1 MGGARKRP
9 AVSVRVR
16 VATANPVKL
25 EATRKAFRAH
35 FSRVEVAAVPV
46 PSTVSPQ
53 PLSFGEIV
61 RGARERAR
69 RAFGEG
75 DFAVG
80 IEAGIFRVAAAS
92 PRPFQIT
99 VACITDGARE
109 ALGAGP
115 FYEVPERLVRE
126 VVKADAGSVAV
137 VTRGRVTREEVT
149 RQAVLMALAPFVSA
163 GLYDGSS
170 RSGGPGLL

>member
-1 MGGARKRP
+1 MI
-9 AVSVRVR
+9 VR
-16 VATANPVKL
+16 VATANPMKVA
-25 EATRKAFRAH
+25 ATRKAFARYWKGV
-35 FSRVEVAAVPV
+35 RVVAVAVKDP
-46 PSTVSPQ
+46 VSPQ
-53 PLSFGEIV
+53 PVSFGEIV

-75 DFAVG
+75 EFAVG

-99 VACITDGARE
+99 VACVTDGLRE

-126 VVKADAGSVAV
+126 VVKADTGSVSV
-137 VTRGRVTREEVT
+137 VTRGKVTREQVT
-149 RQAVLMALAPFVSA
+149 RDAVLMALAPFVS
-163 GLYDGSS
+163 GGPYDISPS
-170 RSGGPGLL
+170 SGGRPSL